1 MNKIILLA
9 LSWFSLLVVCCC
21 ISNDMRQKRFRFRI
35 DSVKWSNATKSQVW
49 IGIGA
54 LALCCPHSTWLP
66 CSTFSQPFYLQ
77 LPLSA
82 YQQPM
87 PSFRLNGG
95 CYGNFGR
102 HKSPAAR
109 RSEESR
115 KSTLFVSTRAHG
127 ERTAVVPPWLR
138 EGEEEVGGWQTP
150 ARSRALELL
159 ARLHAQKTLCWL
171 FFLKEDIIVQFCF
184 FSSNSDAV
192 HRI

>member
-1 MNKIILLA
+1 M
-9 LSWFSLLVVCCC
+9 
-21 ISNDMRQKRFRFRI
+21 QP
-35 DSVKWSNATKSQVW
+35 SQVW

-54 LALCCPHSTWLP
+54 LALCCFHSTWLP

-77 LPLSA
+77 LTLSA

-127 ERTAVVPPWLR
+127 ERTAVVTR
-138 EGEEEVGGWQTP
+138 GRRRSGRVANAGQVSSARATCKAACAKKTYVG
-150 ARSRALELL
+150 S
-159 ARLHAQKTLCWL
+159 
-171 FFLKEDIIVQFCF
+171 F
-184 FSSNSDAV
+184 FSKKTKEAMNTKKLQMTNRWQAKGQNIHLTSRTKGIRV
-192 HRI
+192 QG

>member
-1 MNKIILLA
+1 MLQIYDEQDYLVGPLMV
-9 LSWFSLLVVCCC
+9 FSLGCLLLHF
-21 ISNDMRQKRFRFRI
+21 KRYEAEKIQNQNRFGQML
-35 DSVKWSNATKSQVW
+35 KWSNATKSQVW

-77 LPLSA
+77 LTLSA

-127 ERTAVVPPWLR
+127 ERTAVVTR
-138 EGEEEVGGWQTP
+138 GRR
-150 ARSRALELL
+150 RSGRVAN
-159 ARLHAQKTLCWL
+159 AGQ
-171 FFLKEDIIVQFCF
+171 V
-184 FSSNSDAV
+184 SSA
-192 HRI
+192 

>member
-1 MNKIILLA
+1 MLQIYDEQDYLVG

-21 ISNDMRQKRFRFRI
+21 ISNDMIQIQNRFGQML
-35 DSVKWSNATKSQVW
+35 KWSNATKSQVW

-77 LPLSA
+77 LTLSA

-115 KSTLFVSTRAHG
+115 KSTLFVSTRASWRAG
-127 ERTAVVPPWLR
+127 EREHSGGYQEKKKWSTLR
-138 EGEEEVGGWQTP
+138 
-150 ARSRALELL
+150 RISLL
-159 ARLHAQKTLCWL
+159 KTLSWIS
-171 FFLKEDIIVQFCF
+171 FLPGHYWTLIC
-184 FSSNSDAV
+184 
-192 HRI
+192 

>member
-1 MNKIILLA
+1 MV
-9 LSWFSLLVVCCC
+9 FSLGCLLLHF
-21 ISNDMRQKRFRFRI
+21 KRYEAEKIQNQNRFGQML
-35 DSVKWSNATKSQVW
+35 KWSNATKSQVW

-77 LPLSA
+77 LTLSA

-87 PSFRLNGG
+87 PSSRLNGG

-127 ERTAVVPPWLR
+127 ERGSAHGGGYER
-138 EGEEEVGGWQTP
+138 EKKKWAGGKRRPGLQ
-150 ARSRALELL
+150 RSSYLQGCMRKNLMLALISKRRHNCTVLI
-159 ARLHAQKTLCWL
+159 L
-171 FFLKEDIIVQFCF
+171 FL
-184 FSSNSDAV
+184 
-192 HRI
+192 